1 MKWGTNMGGEGS
13 GRQKK
18 PPAPKKIVKNII
30 PIEEIFTTQEASIYH
45 DFVDVYLVD
54 FDNED
59 LTSGDMDDIMDLA
72 KNRVIEFRLLK
83 TSRDDADRQV
93 DISAALEK
101 IRKENKVLKENLAT
115 RRKDRINPNEL
126 KGFSIVDLAVAFDE
140 DKKVKLQEQIRK
152 NIEEEEL
159 ILKSREGYTGNR
171 YDVEAEITEGDDD

>member
-1 MKWGTNMGGEGS
+1 MGGEGS
-13 GRQKK
+13 GRPKNPPK
-18 PPAPKKIVKNII
+18 PTKLIKDLI
-30 PIEEIFTTQEASIYH
+30 PIEEIFNDAEAGIYH
-45 DFVDVYLVD
+45 DFVDVYLAD
-54 FDNED
+54 FDKED

-72 KNRVIEFRLLK
+72 KNRVLEFRLLR

-140 DKKVKLQEQIRK
+140 TKKMKLKDQIRK
-152 NIEEEEL
+152 NKEEEAVV
-159 ILKSREGYTGNR
+159 LKSRQDYYGNR
-171 YDVEAEITEGDDD
+171 YDVETELVEEDDS

>member
-1 MKWGTNMGGEGS
+1 MGGEGS
-13 GRQKK
+13 GRLKN
-18 PPAPKKIVKNII
+18 APKPRKIVKNII
-30 PIEEIFTTQEASIYH
+30 PIEEIFNVAEASIYH
-45 DFVDVYLVD
+45 DFVDVYLGD

-59 LTSGDMDDIMDLA
+59 LTAGDMDDIMDLA

-101 IRKENKVLKENLAT
+101 IRKENKVLKENLAS

-140 DKKVKLQEQIRK
+140 EKKTKLQEQIRK
-152 NIEEEEL
+152 NIVQEEAV
-159 ILKSREGYTGNR
+159 IKAREGYTGNR
-171 YDVEAEITEGDDD
+171 YDVETEIREEEDD